1 MTQKITFEAKYAG
14 FNMTKT
20 IFLLSIT
27 FFLSIAASAQNI
39 IEWSADYQL
48 QKSDFQAEAPNS
60 GQMQTASGSF
70 SVEYETGGL
79 NLVMNRNLNENVSCK
94 FQKDA
99 SYIDDGTEEATAR
112 LLRYQQL
119 IFNLYEIQA
128 RNLRK
133 KFFEERKKVLTNRLS
148 ELHEQVYADHAK
160 LLSQVESDTFNGTLD
175 SEIAK
180 WMKWSLEELE
190 NLGDFCKTC
199 NPKKKKKNKK

>member
-1 MTQKITFEAKYAG
+1 MTQKITVEAKYAVYT
-14 FNMTKT
+14 MTKT

-27 FFLSIAASAQNI
+27 LLLSVAANAQNI

-70 SVEYETGGL
+70 SVEYATGGL
-79 NLVMNRNLNENVSCK
+79 NLVLNRNMNENVSCQ

-99 SYIDDGTEEATAR
+99 SYMDDGTEEATAR

-128 RNLRK
+128 RNMRK
-133 KFFEERKKVLTNRLS
+133 KFFEERKTMLTKGPS
-148 ELHEQVYADHAK
+148 ELHHQAYAEHAK
-160 LLSQVESDTFNGTLD
+160 LLSQVESDTLNGTLD
-175 SEIAK
+175 PEIDK
-180 WMKWSLEELE
+180 WMQWSLEELDK
-190 NLGDFCKTC
+190 LGDFCKTC
-199 NPKKKKKNKK
+199 NPKKKQRK

>member
-1 MTQKITFEAKYAG
+1 MTKKITVEAKYDA

-20 IFLLSIT
+20 ILLLSIALL
-27 FFLSIAASAQNI
+27 LSVATNAQKI

-79 NLVMNRNLNENVSCK
+79 NLVFNRNLNENVSCF
-94 FQKDA
+94 FQKNA
-99 SYIDDGTEEATAR
+99 SYIDDGTAESTAR

-133 KFFEERKKVLTNRLS
+133 KFFEERKTMLTKGPS
-148 ELHEQVYADHAK
+148 ELHQEAYTEHAK
-160 LLSQVESDTFNGTLD
+160 LLSRVERDTFNGTLD
-175 SEIAK
+175 SEIDK

-199 NPKKKKKNKK
+199 NPKKKKRK

>member
-1 MTQKITFEAKYAG
+1 MTQKITFEAKYANL
-14 FNMTKT
+14 NMTKT
-20 IFLLSIT
+20 ILLLSIT
-27 FFLSIAASAQNI
+27 ILLSVAAGAQNL

-48 QKSDFQAEAPNS
+48 TKDDFQAEAPNS

-70 SVEYETGGL
+70 YVEYETGGL
-79 NLVMNRNLNENVSCK
+79 NLVMNRNMNENVSCY

-99 SYIDDGTEEATAR
+99 SYIDEGTEEATAR
-112 LLRYQQL
+112 LIRYQQL

-133 KFFEERKKVLTNRLS
+133 KFFEERKTMLTKGPS
-148 ELHEQVYADHAK
+148 ELHQQAYADHAK

-175 SEIAK
+175 SEIDK
-180 WMKWSLEELE
+180 WMKWSLEELD

-199 NPKKKKKNKK
+199 KPKKKKRK

>member
-1 MTQKITFEAKYAG
+1 MQKITFEAKYAI

-20 IFLLSIT
+20 ILLLSIT
-27 FFLSIAASAQNI
+27 LLFTISANAQNI

-70 SVEYETGGL
+70 YVEYETGGL
-79 NLVMNRNLNENVSCK
+79 NLVMNRNMNENVSCR

-99 SYIDDGTEEATAR
+99 SYIDDGTAEATAR
-112 LLRYQQL
+112 LLHYQQL

-133 KFFEERKKVLTNRLS
+133 KFFEERKTMLTKGPS
-148 ELHEQVYADHAK
+148 ELHRKVYAEHAK
-160 LLSQVESDTFNGTLD
+160 LLSQVGSDTFNGTLD
-175 SEIAK
+175 SEIER
-180 WMKWSLEELE
+180 WMKWSLEELD

-199 NPKKKKKNKK
+199 NPKKKKRK

>member
-1 MTQKITFEAKYAG
+1 MTQKISVEAKRAA

-20 IFLLSIT
+20 ILLLSIT
-27 FFLSIAASAQNI
+27 LLLSVTTRAQNV

-48 QKSDFQAEAPNS
+48 QKSDFQAKAPNS
-60 GQMQTASGSF
+60 GQIQMASGSF
-70 SVEYETGGL
+70 SVKYETNGL
-79 NLVMNRNLNENVSCK
+79 NLLLIRNMNKNVSCY

-99 SYIDDGTEEATAR
+99 SYIDEGTEEATAR

-133 KFFEERKKVLTNRLS
+133 KFFEERKTMLTKGPS
-148 ELHEQVYADHAK
+148 ELHQKAVAEHAK

-175 SEIAK
+175 SEIDK
-180 WMKWSLEELE
+180 WMKWSLEELSR
-190 NLGDFCKTC
+190 LGDFCKTC
-199 NPKKKKKNKK
+199 NPKKKKRK

>member
-1 MTQKITFEAKYAG
+1 
-14 FNMTKT
+14 MTKT
-20 IFLLSIT
+20 ILLLSIT
-27 FFLSIAASAQNI
+27 LLLSVAASAQNI

-60 GQMQTASGSF
+60 GQMRTASGSF

-79 NLVMNRNLNENVSCK
+79 NLVMNRNMNENVSCH

-99 SYIDDGTEEATAR
+99 SYIDDGAEEATAR

-128 RNLRK
+128 RNIRK
-133 KFFEERKKVLTNRLS
+133 KFFEERKTMLTKGPS
-148 ELHEQVYADHAK
+148 ELHEQAYAEHAK

-175 SEIAK
+175 SEINK
-180 WMKWSLEELE
+180 WMKWSLEELDK
-190 NLGDFCKTC
+190 LGDFCKTC
-199 NPKKKKKNKK
+199 NPKKKNRK

>member
-1 MTQKITFEAKYAG
+1 
-14 FNMTKT
+14 MTKT
-20 IFLLSIT
+20 IFLLTIT
-27 FFLSIAASAQNI
+27 LFISVLSNAQNL
-39 IEWSADYQL
+39 IEWSAGYQL

-79 NLVMNRNLNENVSCK
+79 NLVLNRNMNENVLCK

-99 SYIDDGTEEATAR
+99 SYMDDGTEEATAR

-119 IFNLYEIQA
+119 MFNLYEIQA

-133 KFFEERKKVLTNRLS
+133 KFFEERKTMLTKGPS
-148 ELHEQVYADHAK
+148 ELHQKAYAEHAK

-175 SEIAK
+175 PEIEK
-180 WMKWSLEELE
+180 WMQWSLEELDK
-190 NLGDFCKTC
+190 LGDFCKTC
-199 NPKKKKKNKK
+199 NPKKKQRK